1 MFTSS
6 TVLRVAVQKSGRL
19 SEKSLDIISGCGIDF
34 TSGSRVLKSMAENFP
49 VEFLYLRDDDI
60 PGYVYDG
67 IAEVGIVGRNEA
79 DEKGFDVEVVR
90 DLGFSK
96 CRLSIAVPNSFDYKG
111 LSDLE
116 GKQIATS
123 YPNLLK
129 NCLAEAKVSA
139 DIHEISGSVEIAPTI
154 GLTDAIFDIV
164 STGSTLISN
173 GLREVETLYRS
184 SAVMIARKGL
194 PTREP
199 EKQKILERLLM
210 RIDAVMRARHYKYI
224 MFNLPSRKVP
234 EVSKI
239 IPGVKSPTVTPLLD
253 EDWSSVQTVVQEDD
267 FWEVFEAL
275 KAIGAQGILVT
286 GIEQMTL

>member
-1 MFTSS
+1 
-6 TVLRVAVQKSGRL
+6 
-19 SEKSLDIISGCGIDF
+19 
-34 TSGSRVLKSMAENFP
+34 
-49 VEFLYLRDDDI
+49 
-60 PGYVYDG
+60 
-67 IAEVGIVGRNEA
+67 
-79 DEKGFDVEVVR
+79 
-90 DLGFSK
+90 
-96 CRLSIAVPNSFDYKG
+96 
-111 LSDLE
+111 
-116 GKQIATS
+116 
-123 YPNLLK
+123 
-129 NCLAEAKVSA
+129 
-139 DIHEISGSVEIAPTI
+139 
-154 GLTDAIFDIV
+154 
-164 STGSTLISN
+164 
-173 GLREVETLYRS
+173 
-184 SAVMIARKGL
+184 MIARKGL